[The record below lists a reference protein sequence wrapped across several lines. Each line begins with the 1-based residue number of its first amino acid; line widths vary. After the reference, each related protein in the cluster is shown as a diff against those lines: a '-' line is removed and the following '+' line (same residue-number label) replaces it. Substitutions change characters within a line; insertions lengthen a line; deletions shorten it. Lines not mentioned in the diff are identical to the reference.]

1 MNMGLR
7 TNIRLLPLCLSI
19 AFGSWAQVSSP
30 TGQANS
36 KPQNPAAS
44 PSTRAPKLE
53 PSQKTAA
60 QVQPEEPP
68 VPVKTEVGT
77 LEGGSY
83 RIDIPENWN
92 HNLVVY
98 YHGYEAKAH
107 IYQQEHPSGRILQ
120 KILNRGYAV
129 VQSGY
134 AGGRVAN
141 PSYEQVCTGTT
152 GHAEVVQITFDPQ
165 VVSFD
170 DLLHVFFTIHD
181 PTTLNRQGGDVGT
194 QYRSAIFYHT
204 PDQKA
209 AAERVIAELQN
220 EHVWDDPIVTE
231 LKPLESFYP
240 AEEYHRDYF
249 RRNPNQG
256 YCSAVIAPK
265 VAKVRKIYLDKL
277 KQPVA

>member
-1 MNMGLR
+1 MTTSPQREVATLAGGCFW
-7 TNIRLLPLCLSI
+7 CLEA
-19 AFGSWAQVSSP
+19 AFQDLKGVE
-30 TGQANS
+30 
-36 KPQNPAAS
+36 
-44 PSTRAPKLE
+44 R
-53 PSQKTAA
+53 
-60 QVQPEEPP
+60 
-68 VPVKTEVGT
+68 
-77 LEGGSY
+77 
-83 RIDIPENWN
+83 
-92 HNLVVY
+92 
-98 YHGYEAKAH
+98 
-107 IYQQEHPSGRILQ
+107 
-120 KILNRGYAV
+120 

-181 PTTLNRQGGDVGT
+181 PTTPNRQGVDVGT

-209 AAERVIAELQN
+209 AAERVIAELQR

-231 LKPLESFYP
+231 LKPLEAFYP
-240 AEEYHRDYF
+240 AEEYHRDYY

-265 VAKVRKIYLDKL
+265 VAKVRKVYLDKL